1 MTGKGVS
8 KSGAAGAKKESGYR
22 RFFNRE
28 QLAGQA
34 FVFPGILWYVIFC
47 YVPMYGIVLAF
58 KDYSSVKGILG
69 SDWINPWYQHFVDLF
84 ADPDI
89 FQIIFNTVA
98 IGSLKLLF
106 CFPMAL
112 LFALLV
118 NEVRNRRFK
127 KFVQTVSFYPYF
139 VSWVVLVL
147 IVQLILEPRN
157 GLLNTA
163 LKELGLIERPL
174 TILSDANAFYGLA
187 VFSTL
192 WKETGWSA
200 IIFISAMTNVDDSLH
215 EAAMIDGA
223 SKLQRIL
230 NVTIPAIQGTII
242 LMFLLNF
249 SGIFSGGSGTFDQSF
264 LLGTPR
270 NFDRSYV
277 LSYYVMKT
285 GISQGHYDFATAVGL
300 LNSTVSMVLLLGSNF
315 VCKRATGQGLFTRG
329 GI

>member
-1 MTGKGVS
+1 MEAKEIS
-8 KSGAAGAKKESGYR
+8 KKEVVQEKKTSGIR
-22 RFFNRE
+22 RFFSRD
-28 QLAGQA
+28 QLTSQF
-34 FVFPGILWYVIFC
+34 FVLPGILWYIIFC
-47 YVPMYGIVLAF
+47 YVPMYGIILAF
-58 KDYSSVKGILG
+58 KKYSPVKGVWG

-98 IGSLKLLF
+98 IGVLKLIF
-106 CFPMAL
+106 CFPAAL
-112 LFALLV
+112 IFALLV
-118 NEVRNRRFK
+118 NEVRNRKFK

-147 IVQLILEPRN
+147 VIQLILEPRN
-157 GLLNTA
+157 GLLNQILMDA
-163 LKELGLIERPL
+163 GVIHRPL
-174 TILSDANAFYGLA
+174 TILSDADAFYGLA

-223 SKLQRIL
+223 SKLQRIWH
-230 NVTIPAIQGTII
+230 VTLPAIQGTII

-264 LLGTPR
+264 LLGNPR

-277 LSYYVMKT
+277 LSYYVMRT

-300 LNSTVSMVLLLGSNF
+300 LNSVVSMTLLLGSNL